1 MLRTYQPKKLHRKKE
16 HGFRK
21 RMSDK
26 NGRKVLARRRAKRQS
41 TSFLLMMPFKGH
53 LSVAFLC
60 FAQFS
65 ERMWIWTSSFQSAG
79 TMISEDSMRRG
90 KSFVSPL
97 VVVYVKKNR
106 NQGLRVGITTSKKI
120 GNAVLR
126 NRSRRVIREAFRE
139 LSPRVKSG
147 YDLVF
152 VARGRTPHVKSTDV
166 RRHMEK
172 RADGGRSI
180 ETGGLFRA
188 GKLEDD
194 KTAVFTVDSVL
205 PQGHL
210 PEKACYVPLYSHLL
224 GIWLGGH

>member
-1 MLRTYQPKKLHRKKE
+1 LFCAIFGTDVDMDKFISICRNND
-16 HGFRK
+16 FR
-21 RMSDK
+21 R
-26 NGRKVLARRRAKRQS
+26 LYAK
-41 TSFLLMMPFKGH
+41 
-53 LSVAFLC
+53 
-60 FAQFS
+60 
-65 ERMWIWTSSFQSAG
+65 
-79 TMISEDSMRRG
+79 G

-172 RADGGRSI
+172 ELTA
-180 ETGGLFRA
+180 A
-188 GKLEDD
+188 G
-194 KTAVFTVDSVL
+194 VL
-205 PQGHL
+205 KPAAFSAQ
-210 PEKACYVPLYSHLL
+210 EN
-224 GIWLGGH
+224 

>member
-1 MLRTYQPKKLHRKKE
+1 MFCAIFGMDVDMDKFISICRNND
-16 HGFRK
+16 FR
-21 RMSDK
+21 R
-26 NGRKVLARRRAKRQS
+26 LYAK
-41 TSFLLMMPFKGH
+41 
-53 LSVAFLC
+53 
-60 FAQFS
+60 
-65 ERMWIWTSSFQSAG
+65 
-79 TMISEDSMRRG
+79 G

-172 RADGGRSI
+172 ELTA
-180 ETGGLFRA
+180 A
-188 GKLEDD
+188 G
-194 KTAVFTVDSVL
+194 VL
-205 PQGHL
+205 KPAAFSAQ
-210 PEKACYVPLYSHLL
+210 EN
-224 GIWLGGH
+224 

>member
-1 MLRTYQPKKLHRKKE
+1 MDRDKFISICRNND
-16 HGFRK
+16 FR
-21 RMSDK
+21 R
-26 NGRKVLARRRAKRQS
+26 LYAK
-41 TSFLLMMPFKGH
+41 
-53 LSVAFLC
+53 
-60 FAQFS
+60 
-65 ERMWIWTSSFQSAG
+65 
-79 TMISEDSMRRG
+79 G

-172 RADGGRSI
+172 ELTA
-180 ETGGLFRA
+180 A
-188 GKLEDD
+188 G
-194 KTAVFTVDSVL
+194 VL
-205 PQGHL
+205 KPAAFSAQ
-210 PEKACYVPLYSHLL
+210 EN
-224 GIWLGGH
+224 

>member
-1 MLRTYQPKKLHRKKE
+1 MFCAIFGTDVDMDKFISICRNND
-16 HGFRK
+16 FR
-21 RMSDK
+21 R
-26 NGRKVLARRRAKRQS
+26 LYAK
-41 TSFLLMMPFKGH
+41 
-53 LSVAFLC
+53 
-60 FAQFS
+60 
-65 ERMWIWTSSFQSAG
+65 
-79 TMISEDSMRRG
+79 G
-90 KSFVSPL
+90 KSFVSPP

-172 RADGGRSI
+172 ELTA
-180 ETGGLFRA
+180 A
-188 GKLEDD
+188 G
-194 KTAVFTVDSVL
+194 VL
-205 PQGHL
+205 KPAAFSAQ
-210 PEKACYVPLYSHLL
+210 EN
-224 GIWLGGH
+224 